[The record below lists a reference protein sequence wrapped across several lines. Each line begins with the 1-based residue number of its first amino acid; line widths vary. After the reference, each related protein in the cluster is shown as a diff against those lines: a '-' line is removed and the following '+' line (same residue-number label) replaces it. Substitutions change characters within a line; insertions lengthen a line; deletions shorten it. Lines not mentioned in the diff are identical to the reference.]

1 MPPCSC
7 CRRLTGGG
15 GPRSEGGS
23 TAGQQ
28 SRPRHPGGRDGGAGA
43 MGTPNEG
50 GSFGNGACRVG
61 AGGRRCRVTIPDG
74 AVGDQEGGYGMT
86 ATGGGTTGWRRSRIL
101 SPPGDAAQGDQLK
114 TAVNGIN
121 YGSGRALDDEFV
133 DDDDNGPGGGGPAL
147 MIVDED
153 DRAGVVTG
161 GNDEGNCLRS
171 RLICDGGIGGGRVL
185 GVAFIVNA

>member
-23 TAGQQ
+23 TAGRQ

-61 AGGRRCRVTIPDG
+61 AGGRRRRVTIRDG
-74 AVGDQEGGYGMT
+74 AVGDQEAGYGIT
-86 ATGGGTTGWRRSRIL
+86 ATGGGTAGRWVEEKTDPLPPRRRCS
-101 SPPGDAAQGDQLK
+101 G
-114 TAVNGIN
+114 
-121 YGSGRALDDEFV
+121 GSV
-133 DDDDNGPGGGGPAL
+133 K
-147 MIVDED
+147 
-153 DRAGVVTG
+153 DRR
-161 GNDEGNCLRS
+161 ER
-171 RLICDGGIGGGRVL
+171 
-185 GVAFIVNA
+185 